1 VDTGFLSALLKIN
14 RIALVFTLV
23 DKLSV
28 TVEVYEELSRSK
40 TLIKPLAKVL
50 QKENIE
56 IVESHDYTN
65 LQGKYP
71 ELGIGE
77 MSVIASAKNRIAFIE
92 DRKAEKIAE
101 KVGVLVFN
109 LPELLLVCRK
119 KGLINKEAIKQVI
132 VDLKKEDGYMLK
144 KEVEKELLKMDD

>member
-1 VDTGFLSALLKIN
+1 MD
-14 RIALVFTLV
+14 LVFKLV

-28 TVEVYEELSRSK
+28 TTEVYEELSRSK

-56 IVESHDYTN
+56 IVESTDYMN

-77 MSVIASAKNRIAFIE
+77 LSVIASAKDGIVFIE
-92 DRKAEKIAE
+92 DRKAEKVAE
-101 KVGVLVFN
+101 KERVLVFN
-109 LPELLLVCRK
+109 IPELLLVCK
-119 KGLINKEAIKQVI
+119 KRGLIERS
-132 VDLKKEDGYMLK
+132 
-144 KEVEKELLKMDD
+144 ELMQISQ